1 MARETHEAHGDAP
14 RPPRAG
20 EELDVEALTRWFAE
34 LGLEVF
40 GPLEVTQFP
49 AGHSNLTYRVSA
61 QGLPGTGSVVVR
73 RPPVG
78 AQVKSGHDMAREY
91 RMLSALWG
99 RFPVPRPLG
108 LDEGRHFAVPHFAME
123 EVAGRVIRKRQP
135 PDVTA
140 EGSARLS
147 ALTVDTMAA
156 LHTIDPAAVGL
167 HGLHRGEGYARRQV
181 EGWARR
187 WEAAKT
193 SEVDVVTRLMR
204 HLLDHIPAD
213 AGAVVVHNDLK
224 YDNLVF
230 DPAIS
235 EVVAVLDWEMA
246 TVGCPWMDLGTSLG
260 YWVEAS
266 DPPIMKMLAMGPTW
280 ADGHLDR
287 AGVVARYE
295 SATGRKVESVVFYF
309 AFGLFKI
316 AVVAQQIFRRF
327 VEGRTTDPRF
337 AALDKAVVALA
348 ELALLALERDRLGG
362 FAPTGARAT
371 PP

>member
-1 MARETHEAHGDAP
+1 MASHPHEAGASAEAP

-20 EELDVEALTRWFAE
+20 EELDPAALAGWFAE
-34 LGLEVF
+34 LGF
-40 GPLEVTQFP
+40 PADGPLEVTQFP
-49 AGHSNLTYRVSA
+49 AGHSNLTYRVRS
-61 QGLPGTGSVVVR
+61 GSRSLVVR

-99 RFPVPRPLG
+99 HFPVPRPLG
-108 LDEGRHFAVPHFAME
+108 LDEGKHFAVPHFAME
-123 EVAGRVIRKRQP
+123 EVQGQVLRKRP
-135 PDVTA
+135 PPGVTA
-140 EGSARLS
+140 QVWARVS
-147 ALTVDTMAA
+147 GLTVETLAS
-156 LHTIDPAAVGL
+156 LHAIDPEAVGL
-167 HGLHRGEGYARRQV
+167 GALHRGEGYARRQV

-187 WEAAKT
+187 WELARTGPDEVEPVAK
-193 SEVDVVTRLMR
+193 LMR

-230 DPAIS
+230 DDGL
-235 EVVAVLDWEMA
+235 ERVVAVLDWEMA

-266 DPPIMKMLAMGPTW
+266 DPPVMKMLAMGPTW
-280 ADGHLDR
+280 ADGNLDR
-287 AGVVARYE
+287 AGVVAHYE
-295 SATGRKVESVVFYF
+295 AATGRKVPSAVFYF

-316 AVVAQQIFRRF
+316 AVVAQQIFKRF
-327 VEGRTTDPRF
+327 VEGRTSDPRF

-362 FAPTGARAT
+362 FGPR
-371 PP
+371 

>member
-1 MARETHEAHGDAP
+1 MARETSDTPLDAP

-20 EELDVEALTRWFAE
+20 EELDAEALTRWFAE
-34 LGLEVF
+34 LGLEAL

-61 QGLPGTGSVVVR
+61 RGLPGTGSVVVR

-99 RFPVPRPLG
+99 HVPVPRPLG

-123 EVAGRVIRKRQP
+123 EVAGRVIRKRP
-135 PDVTA
+135 PPEVTA
-140 EGSARLS
+140 ERWERLS
-147 ALTVDTMAA
+147 GLTVDTLAS
-156 LHTIDPAAVGL
+156 LHTLDPAVVGL
-167 HGLHRGEGYARRQV
+167 QGLHRGEGYAQRQV

-193 SEVDVVTRLMR
+193 SEVDAVARLMR

-230 DPAIS
+230 DS
-235 EVVAVLDWEMA
+235 TLSRVVAVLDWEMA

-260 YWVEAS
+260 YWVES
-266 DPPIMKMLAMGPTW
+266 DDPPIMKMLAMGPTW
-280 ADGHLDR
+280 AEGHLDR

-295 SATGRKVESVVFYF
+295 AATGRKVESAVFYF

-327 VEGRTTDPRF
+327 VEGRTADPRF
-337 AALDKAVVALA
+337 ASLDKAVVALA
-348 ELALLALERDRLGG
+348 ELALLALDRDRLGG
-362 FAPTGARAT
+362 LLAPRAPTARV
-371 PP
+371 